1 LFTRFLVQIQLPLAK
16 VKLLLVQLPE
26 QFILH
31 LQITFPIYFFLIF
44 NLHFILF
51 HHIFFLLFL
60 QILFNQFVYFV
71 NSRLRIWL
79 AIFAGLSET
88 FWTHGYREKL
98 IVLFELI
105 GWKLV
110 KFVMNLDVSILIPI
124 NSLTL
129 FYLMW
134 TLFPCFGRFTQ

>member
-1 LFTRFLVQIQLPLAK
+1 MFTWFWVQIQLPLGK
-16 VKLLLVQLPE
+16 IKLLLVQLPE

-31 LQITFPIYFFLIF
+31 LQITFPIHFFLIF

-60 QILFNQFVYFV
+60 QILFNQFIYFV
-71 NSRLRIWL
+71 NSRLRIL
-79 AIFAGLSET
+79 LSIFASLSET
-88 FWTHGYREKL
+88 FWTHGDREEL

-105 GWKLV
+105 CRKLV
-110 KFVMNLDVSILIPI
+110 KFVINLEVGILIPI

-129 FYLMW
+129 FWLMGA
-134 TLFPCFGRFTQ
+134 LFACFARFIQ